1 MKKDIVYTI
10 RMNSRIRDLLKM
22 AAEKDR
28 RTMASLIDT
37 IFHNYLEKERFLT
50 KPTLDTETRKHA
62 RKGSMLPVKTLCME
76 NDEKCF
82 ASGVVIN
89 ISKGGAMLL
98 FPKGFGIP
106 FESDNSPS
114 RFKFCVES
122 PKSREEVW
130 FDCETRH
137 WEINDHQ
144 IRVGTAFVDP
154 KQDVIET
161 VSQFLV

>member
-1 MKKDIVYTI
+1 MKKDIVYSI

-28 RTMASLIDT
+28 RTMASLIET
-37 IFHNYLEKERFLT
+37 IFHNYLEKEGFLT
-50 KPTLDTETRKHA
+50 KPTFDTETRKHA

-137 WEINDHQ
+137 LAIDDHQ

>member
-1 MKKDIVYTI
+1 MKKDIVYSI
-10 RMNSRIRDLLKM
+10 RINHRIKDLLKM

-28 RTMASLIDT
+28 RTMASLIEK
-37 IFHNYLEKERFLT
+37 IFYDYLEKEGFMT
-50 KPTLDTETRKHA
+50 KPDSTSEKRKHY
-62 RKGSMLPVKTLCME
+62 RKGVTLPIKTLCME

-82 ASGVVIN
+82 VSGVVIN